1 MKLRCAGNV
10 GFRRETPGGL
20 WAFVLAACLTVSGC
34 GGGAAPETVAGS
46 KSNPETPAVPPA
58 TLLAGAYTGTLDG
71 KSFVSFVTNSASPQI
86 NWYALY
92 YFYETILTDVN
103 PIIYSGSAEL
113 QKSGAAKV
121 AEVREFRFNNPVRT
135 GSASV
140 TGASL
145 QSHQLSVSGLD
156 LPGIPEKKQLYEL
169 AALGTPSADV
179 IGKWVGHFSDSSAGP
194 GPVRSDLE
202 FSNNLDADVTIH
214 DCRRKIQLTS
224 LFAADNRY
232 FSVAVNIPNNGDAT
246 LCERRKGLA
255 SSAVVSLS
263 GVAFVYPSPLA
274 GKTRRLELVVV
285 DSTGSGF
292 SFRGDQ

>member
-1 MKLRCAGNV
+1 MKSRSAGNV
-10 GFRRETPGGL
+10 GFIRGTSGGL
-20 WAFVLAACLTVSGC
+20 WALALAACLTVSGC

-58 TLLAGAYTGTLDG
+58 TLLAGAYTRTLDG
-71 KSFVSFVTNSASPQI
+71 KFVSFVTNSASPQI

-92 YFYETILTDVN
+92 YFYETTQTDVN

-113 QKSGAAKV
+113 QKNGAATV
-121 AEVREFRFNNPVRT
+121 AAVREFRSDGKLRT
-135 GSASV
+135 GRASV

-145 QSHQLSVSGLD
+145 QSYQLSVSGLD

-194 GPVRSDLE
+194 GPVGSELE
-202 FSNNLDADVTIH
+202 FSINLDADVIIQNCQRTI
-214 DCRRKIQLTS
+214 KLTS
-224 LFAADNRY
+224 LPAAGNSY
-232 FSVAVNIPNNGDAT
+232 FSVAVNIPNNSNAT
-246 LCERRKGLA
+246 LCERREGLA

-263 GVAFVYPSPLA
+263 GVAFVYPLA

>member
-1 MKLRCAGNV
+1 MKSRSAGNV
-10 GFRRETPGGL
+10 GFIRGTSGGL
-20 WAFVLAACLTVSGC
+20 WAFALAACLTVSGC

-58 TLLAGAYTGTLDG
+58 TLLAGAYTGTPDG

-92 YFYETILTDVN
+92 FYETTQTDVN

-113 QKSGAAKV
+113 QKNGAATV
-121 AEVREFRFNNPVRT
+121 AAVREFRSDGNLRT
-135 GSASV
+135 GRASV

-145 QSHQLSVSGLD
+145 QSYQLSVSGLG
-156 LPGIPEKKQLYEL
+156 LSGIPEEKQLYDL
-169 AALGTPSADV
+169 AALGTSSADAN
-179 IGKWVGHFSDSSAGP
+179 GTWVGHFSDSSASAV
-194 GPVRSDLE
+194 PVTSQLVFNKDLA
-202 FSNNLDADVTIH
+202 ADVIIQNCQRTI
-214 DCRRKIQLTS
+214 KLTS
-224 LFAADNRY
+224 LPAAGDSY
-232 FSVAVNIPNNGDAT
+232 FSVAVNIPNNSNAT
-246 LCERRKGLA
+246 LCERREGLA

-263 GVAFVYPSPLA
+263 GVAFVYPLA